1 MRLYL
6 VQHGVAVPEAED
18 PARPLSAK
26 GREEVARTA
35 QVLARMD
42 ISVDAIRHSGK
53 LRARQT
59 AELIAR
65 SVKAAE
71 GLVEA
76 SGLAP
81 NDPAAPVAAELANA
95 AHDLMLV
102 GHLPHLARLASL
114 LVAGRES
121 PSAVEMHMG
130 GVVCL
135 ERAPQGS
142 WRVVYAVPPD
152 LLPAS
157 G

>member
-35 QVLARMD
+35 QVLARMGL
-42 ISVDAIRHSGK
+42 SVGAIRHSGK

-65 SVKAAE
+65 SVKPAE
-71 GLVEA
+71 GVVEA
-76 SGLAP
+76 KGLAP
-81 NDPAAPVAAELANA
+81 NDPASSTAAELADA
-95 AHDLMLV
+95 PRHLMLF

-121 PSAVEMHMG
+121 P
-130 GVVCL
+130 
-135 ERAPQGS
+135 
-142 WRVVYAVPPD
+142 
-152 LLPAS
+152 
-157 G
+157 

>member
-1 MRLYL
+1 MKLYL
-6 VQHGVAVPEAED
+6 VQHAVAVPEAED

-35 QVLARMD
+35 QVLARMGL
-42 ISVDAIRHSGK
+42 SVGAIRHSGK

-71 GLVEA
+71 GVVEA
-76 SGLAP
+76 KGLAP
-81 NDPAAPVAAELANA
+81 NDPASSTAAELAKA
-95 AHDLMLV
+95 PHDLMLV

-121 PSAVEMHMG
+121 PPAVDMHMG

-135 ERAPQGS
+135 ERDPQGS

-157 G
+157 A

>member
-35 QVLARMD
+35 QVLARMGL
-42 ISVDAIRHSGK
+42 SVGAIRHSGK

-65 SVKAAE
+65 SVKPAE
-71 GLVEA
+71 GVVEA
-76 SGLAP
+76 KGLAP
-81 NDPAAPVAAELANA
+81 NDPASSTAAELAEA
-95 AHDLMLV
+95 PRDLMLV
-102 GHLPHLARLASL
+102 GHLPHLARPASL

-121 PSAVEMHMG
+121 PPAVDMHMG

-135 ERAPQGS
+135 ERDPQGS